1 MIWVGPPLPLSDLH
15 GENMKLNILVID
27 DEPEACEILSDLF
40 RRIGHNVHTAS
51 DGSTGLNLFHAQDFN
66 LVITDIRM
74 PGIDGLELLKQI
86 RQVERSPVN
95 VIVVTGHG
103 DMDNAIKALKY
114 GAYDYLLKPID
125 VRELAISVERLCA
138 YLTLQK
144 KYQNLKTKF
153 QETVDIETRNVR
165 CHAEQIQFAYLEE
178 IGLDGLK
185 IFSKSMREVVNQAE
199 RYSQDRQIPVL
210 IQGESGTGKELI
222 ARFIH
227 LYGQPN
233 VLAPFVAI
241 NCGAISP
248 DLFES
253 ELFGHEPGAF
263 TGATARGKEG
273 KLEAANGGTIFL
285 DEIGEMPAGM
295 QVKLLR
301 ALDDRKFYRVGG
313 VREIALDIRIISA
326 TNKDLHQEVEEKRFR
341 LDLYFRINMGTI
353 RIPPLR
359 ERAQDILPL
368 SHYFAKRSFLRRG
381 IRFEGF
387 TADAKSFLVDYR
399 WPGNVRQ
406 LKNAMDRLAIM
417 SPHGKIART
426 DLAFIEEFHFDSFPD
441 SPRQG
446 SRGENL
452 FVLPDGGLDLNDLEY
467 RIIRMAM
474 EKHRGNKG
482 KTAEYLGLSRKML
495 YTRLKKIV

>member
-1 MIWVGPPLPLSDLH
+1 
-15 GENMKLNILVID
+15 MKLNILVID
-27 DEPEACEILSDLF
+27 DEPEACEILSGLF
-40 RRIGHNVHTAS
+40 KRMGHNVETAS

-74 PGIDGLELLKQI
+74 PGVDGLELLKQI
-86 RQVERSPVN
+86 KQVEQAPVN

-125 VRELAISVERLCA
+125 VRELTISVERLCS
-138 YLTLQK
+138 YLTLQE
-144 KYQNLKTKF
+144 KYQSLKTRF
-153 QETVDIETRNVR
+153 RETVDIETQSVR
-165 CHAEQIQFAYLEE
+165 CRAEQIQSAYLEE

-227 LYGQPN
+227 LYDQPN

-241 NCGAISP
+241 NCGAISR

-285 DEIGEMPAGM
+285 DEIGEMPIEM

-313 VREIALDIRIISA
+313 VKEIDLNIRVISA
-326 TNKDLHQEVEEKRFR
+326 TNKDLHKEVEERRFR

-359 ERAQDILPL
+359 ERREDILPL
-368 SHYFAKRSFLRRG
+368 AQYFAKRSFLRRG
-381 IRFEGF
+381 VRFEGF
-387 TADAKSFLVDYR
+387 ATEAKAFLTGYS

-417 SPHGKIART
+417 QPHGKVAKA
-426 DLAFIEEFHFDSFPD
+426 DLAFVEEFDFGSFPSSGKQD
-441 SPRQG
+441 CLGRNP
-446 SRGENL
+446 
-452 FVLPDGGLDLNDLEY
+452 FVLPEDRLDLCGLEY
-467 RIIRMAM
+467 NIVKMAM
-474 EKHRGNKG
+474 EKHRGNKS
-482 KTAEYLGLSRKML
+482 KTAEYLGISRKML
-495 YTRLKKIV
+495 YNKLKKIGS